1 MENKIETT
9 YHIESIS
16 YNVTNSNFKEY
27 DNVQRFC
34 SWDVD
39 VNYSDGFDSPEDL
52 VKHVIEVE
60 CLHKPSLK
68 IGVYGS
74 VVEITAFYDCNR
86 TYQISELEYYYQIS
100 ESEYY
105 ENLECESRV
114 SKKVITLDIFKTTI
128 TTKLISTT
136 EKANLTFKL

>member
-9 YHIESIS
+9 YHIESIG
-16 YNVTNSNFKEY
+16 YDVTNSNFKEY

-68 IGVYGS
+68 ITVYGS
-74 VVEITAFYDCNR
+74 VVEITAFYDRNR
-86 TYQISELEYYYQIS
+86 TYQIS

-105 ENLECESRV
+105 ENLECDSRV